1 MCARTPC
8 PSGRLINLSA
18 CSQGLREQPVIQG
31 EAGWTPAMLG
41 QIPLL
46 GTLNLQR
53 DSVQLQ
59 SVDTHVSPELQGS
72 VD

>member
-1 MCARTPC
+1 M
-8 PSGRLINLSA
+8 
-18 CSQGLREQPVIQG
+18 IQG